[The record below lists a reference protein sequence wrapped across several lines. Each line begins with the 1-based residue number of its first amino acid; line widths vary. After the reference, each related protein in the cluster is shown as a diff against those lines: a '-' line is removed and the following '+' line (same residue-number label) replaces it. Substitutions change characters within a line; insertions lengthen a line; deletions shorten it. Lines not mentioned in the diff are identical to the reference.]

1 VNFKTN
7 SPVTGIEYTYPDD
20 AKNDFEIS
28 AFVDRN
34 KSMGRKIVG
43 VVGLGF
49 VGAATSTMVGDSDLG
64 DFAVIGFDLEAIG
77 SFWKIGDFNNA
88 MLPLNCGD
96 KNLDEAFLRAF
107 EQDKLIATGS
117 FKHVKDCDILMIA
130 INLDVRKK
138 YDVSGNLAHEVL
150 EEPYLECIENIAQY
164 LDEKTLLILE
174 STLPVGFTEN
184 KVQPIIQ
191 SQFSERGI
199 EIDQILLG
207 HSYERVTP
215 GKNYLNSMKNFYRV
229 YSGVNDAS
237 KLATR
242 NFLKLVV
249 NTTDFE
255 LTELESPRA
264 SEMAK
269 LLENSYRS
277 MNIAFAVEWSRFAES
292 MCVNLYEVV
301 DAVRK
306 RPTHANLMY
315 PGIGVGGYCLT
326 KDGLIADRSFE
337 SGSLPMTVNAVV
349 ESDHMPSYALNFV
362 KSKLSHLEPINSC
375 RAIIAGVAYA
385 PGVGD
390 TRFSPVEKFAVE
402 ISKEFSE
409 VYYVDPYVS
418 YWEEMDVPIQQ
429 NFDKITTM
437 GFENIF
443 VCTKHTEFYEMLNSL
458 PSALKKVINLYD
470 LVGLY
475 QNPQNRPQ
483 KDMFKNYFLLGSG

>member
-1 VNFKTN
+1 
-7 SPVTGIEYTYPDD
+7 
-20 AKNDFEIS
+20 
-28 AFVDRN
+28 
-34 KSMGRKIVG
+34 
-43 VVGLGF
+43 
-49 VGAATSTMVGDSDLG
+49 
-64 DFAVIGFDLEAIG
+64 
-77 SFWKIGDFNNA
+77 
-88 MLPLNCGD
+88 
-96 KNLDEAFLRAF
+96 
-107 EQDKLIATGS
+107 
-117 FKHVKDCDILMIA
+117 MIA
-130 INLDVRKK
+130 INLDVKK
-138 YDVSGNLAHEVL
+138 QYDVSGNLAHEVL
-150 EEPYLECIENIAQY
+150 ERPYLECVENIAQH
-164 LDEKTLLILE
+164 LDEKTLVILE

-191 SQFSERGI
+191 AQFSERRI

-242 NFLKLVV
+242 NFLSLVV

-326 KDGLIADRSFE
+326 KDGLIADRSFK
-337 SGSLPMTVNAVV
+337 SGALSMTVNAIV
-349 ESDHMPSYALNFV
+349 ETDRMPSYALNFV
-362 KSKLSHLEPINSC
+362 KSKLNHSEPIKSSK
-375 RAIIAGVAYA
+375 AIIAGVAYA

-390 TRFSPVEKFAVE
+390 TRFSPVEKFAKE
-402 ISKEFSE
+402 IGKEFVA
-409 VYYVDPYVS
+409 VYYVDPYVN
-418 YWEEMDVPIQQ
+418 YWEEMDVPIHQ
-429 NFDKITTM
+429 NFDNITTV
-437 GFENIF
+437 GVEAIF
-443 VCTKHTEFYEMLNSL
+443 ICTKHTEFYEMLKFL
-458 PSALKKVINLYD
+458 PSTVKKVINLYD

-475 QNPQNRPQ
+475 QNPQNRQQ
-483 KDMFKNYFLLGSG
+483 KEMFKNYFLLGAG

>member
-1 VNFKTN
+1 MIPKIRNCVTFISIIGTENKTVNFKTN
-7 SPVTGIEYTYPDD
+7 SPVTGIEYTYPND
-20 AKNDFEIS
+20 AKNDFDIS

-77 SFWKIGDFNNA
+77 SFWKIGDLNNG

-96 KNLDEAFLRAF
+96 KNLDEAFVRAF

-117 FKHVKDCDILMIA
+117 FKYVKDCDILMIA

-164 LDEKTLLILE
+164 LDEKTLVILE

-191 SQFSERGI
+191 AQFSERGI

-215 GKNYLNSMKNFYRV
+215 GKNYLDSMKNFYRV

-255 LTELESPRA
+255 LTE
-264 SEMAK
+264 
-269 LLENSYRS
+269 
-277 MNIAFAVEWSRFAES
+277 
-292 MCVNLYEVV
+292 
-301 DAVRK
+301 
-306 RPTHANLMY
+306 
-315 PGIGVGGYCLT
+315 
-326 KDGLIADRSFE
+326 
-337 SGSLPMTVNAVV
+337 
-349 ESDHMPSYALNFV
+349 
-362 KSKLSHLEPINSC
+362 
-375 RAIIAGVAYA
+375 
-385 PGVGD
+385 
-390 TRFSPVEKFAVE
+390 
-402 ISKEFSE
+402 
-409 VYYVDPYVS
+409 
-418 YWEEMDVPIQQ
+418 
-429 NFDKITTM
+429 
-437 GFENIF
+437 
-443 VCTKHTEFYEMLNSL
+443 
-458 PSALKKVINLYD
+458 
-470 LVGLY
+470 
-475 QNPQNRPQ
+475 
-483 KDMFKNYFLLGSG
+483 